1 MEFNFT
7 TKQLLNG
14 EAEYSIKQFRA
25 DLLAEINKTS
35 DVPVEQHE
43 QYRDWLYS
51 FYYSFATGKQPLEI
65 VALANKQPIPE
76 AIAIV
81 EDIQKDEKHKKNY
94 DILEAVLQKRYLEVL
109 RDNPDLTETEV
120 LILYNAE
127 MEEENKEHL
136 DYAWKQFKGEID

>member
-25 DLLAEINKTS
+25 DLLAEINNTS
-35 DVPVEQHE
+35 DVPAEKHE
-43 QYRDWLYS
+43 QYRDWLYN
-51 FYYSFATGKQPLEI
+51 FYYLFATGKQPVEV

-81 EDIQKDEKHKKNY
+81 EGIQQDEKHKKNY
-94 DILEAVLQKRYLEVL
+94 GILEAVLQKRYLEVL
-109 RDNPDLTETEV
+109 KDNPDLTETEV

-127 MEEENKEHL
+127 LKEENKEHL
-136 DYAWKQFKGEID
+136 DYAWKQFTGEID